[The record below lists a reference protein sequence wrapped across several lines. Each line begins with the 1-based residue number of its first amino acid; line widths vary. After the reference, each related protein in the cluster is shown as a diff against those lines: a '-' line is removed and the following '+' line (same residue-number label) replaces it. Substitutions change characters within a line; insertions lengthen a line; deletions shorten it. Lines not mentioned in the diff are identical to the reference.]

1 MYRKTI
7 KVPPALIYDCM
18 VTAGTGIEVCKNSR
32 GATKA
37 ACHHD
42 PTDGH
47 MGLKRTIKRITER
60 YKWNGIVKDV
70 QEMVR

>member
-1 MYRKTI
+1 MI
-7 KVPPALIYDCM
+7 
-18 VTAGTGIEVCKNSR
+18 
-32 GATKA
+32 A

-42 PTDGH
+42 PTAGH
-47 MGLKRTIKRITER
+47 MGLKRTIKRITEH